1 MNDNTL
7 ASAVKETREK
17 INMSQWELS
26 RITGIDNNA
35 IVKIKKV
42 ERKKLNV
49 LSLKKVKFSIKS
61 FFREDN
67 GVMWV

>member
-7 ASAVKETREK
+7 ASAVKETGEK
-17 INMSQWELS
+17 INRSQWELS
-26 RITGIDNNA
+26 RITGIDNV

-49 LSLKKVKFSIKS
+49 LSLKKLFTEEKWFFS
-61 FFREDN
+61 
-67 GVMWV
+67 

>member
-17 INMSQWELS
+17 INRSQWELL
-26 RITGIDNNA
+26 RITGIDNNV
-35 IVKIKKV
+35 IVKINKV

-49 LSLKKVKFSIKS
+49 LSLKKIIYWRKMIF
-61 FFREDN
+61 
-67 GVMWV
+67 

>member
-17 INMSQWELS
+17 INRSQWELS
-26 RITGIDNNA
+26 RITGIDNV

-49 LSLKKVKFSIKS
+49 LSLKKLFTEEKWFFS
-61 FFREDN
+61 
-67 GVMWV
+67 